1 MFLYF
6 YPGKLTAEVSEQI
19 KRHIGYAIDG
29 GKTERKRELQHGPAG
44 EPAGYLFA
52 DQSFDADRFK
62 LDIENQYWRRI
73 PNTPAWVGMYRG
85 DKLEPSL
92 LQRSEM
98 VDGVAVHLADDTI
111 WQVAYARRFVELD
124 GGNINVY
131 CPLPRTLELQDD
143 GQWTPTKIAPRFRR
157 LAEIAERYNTAAN
170 NACIESDG
178 KAETVRFE
186 FLEIDELAVAGL
198 QANYRI
204 GAAELAFFDCYDIQA
219 RQRIVSAIMDDATLR
234 AWTQKKTDA
243 AGVGSNS

>member
-124 GGNINVY
+124 GGEMKRFCV
-131 CPLPRTLELQDD
+131 LPKTLELNDD
-143 GQWTPTKIAPRFRR
+143 GEWKPTKVATRFRR
-157 LAEIAERYNTAAN
+157 LAELADAYWSKGIEAAN
-170 NACIESDG
+170 NQDVDQGSISFA
-178 KAETVRFE
+178 FE
-186 FLEIDELAVAGL
+186 EIDELAIAGL
-198 QANYRI
+198 QANYRV
-204 GAAELAFFDCYDIQA
+204 GAAELAFFDCYDIPT
-219 RQRIVSAIMDDATLR
+219 RYRIISAILDERTYIDWL
-234 AWTQKKTDA
+234 QKKSA
-243 AGVGSNS
+243 AESVGSNS